1 MSAADLLARQR
12 ADFAAAPRPDA
23 AARRAALATL
33 ARAIRAHEAAL
44 IAAVD
49 QDFGGRPA
57 AETQALELVPLYAQI
72 AHARRHL
79 ARWMR
84 RRRVAGSPF
93 LWPARAF
100 WEYQPLGVV
109 GVIGAWNYPIL
120 LTLGP
125 AVEALAAGNRVVLK
139 PSELAPRTA
148 EALAALVA
156 GAFPPEQL
164 ATVTGGVEVAR
175 DFSAQPWDHLVFT
188 GSTRVGREVMAA
200 AARNLTPVT
209 LELGGKSP
217 AILHDSA
224 DLPRAVGRLMTGK
237 LYNAGQT
244 CVAPDYALV
253 PPGRIAALEAEAA
266 RAVARL
272 YPKGLGADYTRI
284 VSDGHLTRL
293 RDLVADAGRRGARV
307 VELAPVPPG
316 ANGRIMP
323 PTLVIDPDPDSPLM
337 REEIFGPVLPVVPA
351 ETLDAA
357 LAFVNARPRP
367 LALYYFDDDRGRQD
381 EVLARTMSGGVTLN
395 DTIFHLA
402 QLSLPFGGVGD
413 SGMGAYH
420 GLDGF
425 AQFSKKR
432 PVMVQARWAG
442 TALVRPPWGARGRL
456 VGTLLAAARRLAG
469 AGR

>member
-1 MSAADLLARQR
+1 M
-12 ADFAAAPRPDA
+12 
-23 AARRAALATL
+23 
-33 ARAIRAHEAAL
+33 
-44 IAAVD
+44 
-49 QDFGGRPA
+49 
-57 AETQALELVPLYAQI
+57 
-72 AHARRHL
+72 
-79 ARWMR
+79 
-84 RRRVAGSPF
+84 
-93 LWPARAF
+93 
-100 WEYQPLGVV
+100 
-109 GVIGAWNYPIL
+109 
-120 LTLGP
+120 
-125 AVEALAAGNRVVLK
+125 
-139 PSELAPRTA
+139 
-148 EALAALVA
+148 
-156 GAFPPEQL
+156 
-164 ATVTGGVEVAR
+164 
-175 DFSAQPWDHLVFT
+175 
-188 GSTRVGREVMAA
+188 
-200 AARNLTPVT
+200 
-209 LELGGKSP
+209 
-217 AILHDSA
+217 
-224 DLPRAVGRLMTGK
+224 
-237 LYNAGQT
+237 
-244 CVAPDYALV
+244 
-253 PPGRIAALEAEAA
+253 
-266 RAVARL
+266 ARL

-293 RDLVADAGRRGARV
+293 RDLVADASGRGARV

-402 QLSLPFGGVGD
+402 QLNLPFGGVGD

-469 AGR
+469 ARR